1 MRVSNSLSE
10 KIKQNITNS
19 SLQSHNMMCFF
30 QKETEDI
37 YGKRSTHNHFVSA
50 LGKYY
55 GLVLILS
62 SFPMDSLVSNLFC
75 LSDGLGERCPQN
87 KILLF
92 ERNDW

>member
-19 SLQSHNMMCFF
+19 SLQSHNMMFFFFF

-50 LGKYY
+50 LGKHF

-62 SFPMDSLVSNLFC
+62 PFLMTVLFPSFFVC
-75 LSDGLGERCPQN
+75 LMVWV
-87 KILLF
+87 
-92 ERNDW
+92 NDAPTTIMNEW